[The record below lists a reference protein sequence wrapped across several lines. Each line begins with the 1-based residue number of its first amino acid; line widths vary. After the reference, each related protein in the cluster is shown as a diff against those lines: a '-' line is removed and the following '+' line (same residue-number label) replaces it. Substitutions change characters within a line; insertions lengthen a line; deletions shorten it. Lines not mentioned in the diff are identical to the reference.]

1 MTDQDPK
8 TGKFVKGNKA
18 NPGGR
23 PRSDLSLVALID
35 EAVTDDDWKFII
47 KAQLVKARR
56 GDHKSIEWL
65 SNRRFGMPTQTTDN
79 THRGKVELVFDWDS
93 DADNIQS

>member
-23 PRSDLSLVALID
+23 TRSDLSLSALID

-47 KAQLVKARR
+47 KAQLTRARR
-56 GDHKSIEWL
+56 GDQKSIEWL
-65 SNRRFGMPTQTTDN
+65 TDRRFGKAMQPTENKHDMNINVT
-79 THRGKVELVFDWDS
+79 VDWGGNAS
-93 DADNIQS
+93 DPQS

>member
-23 PRSDLSLVALID
+23 PKADLSISALID
-35 EAVTDDDWKFII
+35 EAVTVDDWKFII
-47 KAQLVKARR
+47 TAQLKKARR
-56 GDHKSIEWL
+56 GDQKSVEWLTDRRFGKPLQQTENKHEGSLTVSIEW
-65 SNRRFGMPTQTTDN
+65 GDN
-79 THRGKVELVFDWDS
+79 
-93 DADNIQS
+93 ADNSQG